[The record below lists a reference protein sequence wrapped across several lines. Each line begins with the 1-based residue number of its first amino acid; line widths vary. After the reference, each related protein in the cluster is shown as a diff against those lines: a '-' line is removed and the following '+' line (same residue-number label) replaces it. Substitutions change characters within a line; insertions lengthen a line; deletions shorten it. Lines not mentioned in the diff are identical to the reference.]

1 MNDSADMKQ
10 ATLKDAALALQTALA
25 ALETSIDPMVRK
37 FAQLETKARE
47 SDGFSEDRVRLAAQL
62 DEALDARRIR
72 ETEFN
77 ALSKQTRTE
86 LDMAIAALQQALGG
100 DTDG

>member
-25 ALETSIDPMVRK
+25 ALETSLDPMVRK
-37 FAQLETKARE
+37 LAQLETKARE
-47 SDGFSEDRVRLAAQL
+47 SESFSEDRTRLAAEL
-62 DEALDARRIR
+62 DEALDARRVR
-72 ETEFN
+72 EAEFE
-77 ALSKQTRTE
+77 ALSKQTRAE
-86 LDMAIAALQQALGG
+86 LDMAIAALQDALGG